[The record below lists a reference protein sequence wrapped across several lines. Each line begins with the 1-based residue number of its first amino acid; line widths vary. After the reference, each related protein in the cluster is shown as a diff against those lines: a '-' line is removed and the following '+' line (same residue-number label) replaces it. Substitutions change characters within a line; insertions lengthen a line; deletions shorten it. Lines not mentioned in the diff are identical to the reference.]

1 MPSRFDKYRF
11 TKKTPLSDE
20 VFNAIFKD
28 IDLRLTALE
37 DIKKDWQYAIHE
49 VTKYG
54 LLRIEEILRPS
65 FEAIEKKK
73 AEATEI
79 VSEIQTL
86 RQNADDMIN
95 ERRDDALSA
104 ISTAKTDALSS
115 ISTAKTDA
123 LSSVEQKRQEAISQ
137 IDSVLLTSRVMAFFF
152 GGED

>member
-11 TKKTPLSDE
+11 TKRTPLSDE

-37 DIKKDWQYAIHE
+37 DIKKDWQYAIDV

-65 FEAIEKKK
+65 FEFIEQKK
-73 AEATEI
+73 AEAIETI
-79 VSEIQTL
+79 AEIQTL
-86 RQNADDMIN
+86 RQNADAMIN

-104 ISTAKTDALSS
+104 ISTAKTAALSS
-115 ISTAKTDA
+115 I
-123 LSSVEQKRQEAISQ
+123 EQKRQEAISQ
-137 IDSVLLTSRVMAFFF
+137 IDSALLTSKVMAFFF